1 MNVMSKEVVDALHT
15 VAAAVME
22 RNKEDVI
29 FEVDYDKE
37 EIRVTRGIFPV
48 TNHINC
54 GGDSVSASIKDF
66 VKQFILKVDLG

>member
-1 MNVMSKEVVDALHT
+1 MNVIPKEVVDAMHT
-15 VAAAVME
+15 IAAAVME
-22 RNKEDVI
+22 RDKEDVI

-66 VKQFILKVDLG
+66 AKQFILKVDLG

>member
-1 MNVMSKEVVDALHT
+1 MDVMSKEVVDAMHT
-15 VAAAVME
+15 IAAAVME

-37 EIRVTRGIFPV
+37 EIRVTRGMFPV

-54 GGDSVSASIKDF
+54 GRDSISASIKDF
-66 VKQFILKVDLG
+66 AKQFILKVDLG